1 MLHKCKTCS
10 RQRCSITF
18 NDLPSSGSGQGEFLL
33 IKIGQT
39 TPKIVSNILPCSHI
53 NDSDMDFKMI
63 LSVISYSITRIRIK
77 CGYLHFLNKNVTCIH
92 ANWKTETLVQ
102 IVQYLLLF
110 TYNKIDNPVQ
120 TRPPPQLV
128 RHWYHQQRV
137 NRHWESSN
145 PPCPFVCLAACK
157 TLSKTTLLEHQRHP

>member
-1 MLHKCKTCS
+1 
-10 RQRCSITF
+10 
-18 NDLPSSGSGQGEFLL
+18 
-33 IKIGQT
+33 
-39 TPKIVSNILPCSHI
+39 
-53 NDSDMDFKMI
+53 MDFKMI

-120 TRPPPQLV
+120 TRPPPSISAALV
-128 RHWYHQQRV
+128 SPTESQQTLGKFK
-137 NRHWESSN
+137 
-145 PPCPFVCLAACK
+145 P
-157 TLSKTTLLEHQRHP
+157 TLSLCVLGSMQNIIENHPARASAASLEIKFQHGCHFEYCINVHIKLGHY